1 MAENA
6 KWDIFGWFFNQCGVK
21 QAKMSRTEKLRLF
34 FILKSIYLALFSTRV
49 VYIYFRPWK
58 CWLVPSANNGIFH
71 ILKLLRAEYYFLK
84 KLAASFQRWSTTA
97 CVNWLVVANPPKSRV
112 FTLCSSK
119 TLLTAVLTW
128 SPLSCIP
135 KCSSILAVANK
146 RAVGLATLRP
156 VINKNTHS
164 SLLVSILL
172 KINPWKSGSG
182 KSKNSKM
189 AKNDNKI

>member
-1 MAENA
+1 M
-6 KWDIFGWFFNQCGVK
+6 WVK
-21 QAKMSRTEKLRLF
+21 QAKKSRTEKLFHFEQYLF
-34 FILKSIYLALFSTRV
+34 GVFSTRV

-156 VINKNTHS
+156 VINKNTNS
-164 SLLVSILL
+164 RLLVSILL
-172 KINPWKSGSG
+172 KIYPWKSSSG

-189 AKNDNKI
+189 AQNANKI

>member
-1 MAENA
+1 M
-6 KWDIFGWFFNQCGVK
+6 IFKQCATWVK
-21 QAKMSRTEKLRLF
+21 QAKKSRTEKLFHFEEYLF
-34 FILKSIYLALFSTRV
+34 GSFFNPCC
-49 VYIYFRPWK
+49 VYIFPPFTRK

-156 VINKNTHS
+156 VINKNTNS
-164 SLLVSILL
+164 RLLVSILL
-172 KINPWKSGSG
+172 KIYPWKSGSG

-189 AKNDNKI
+189 AKNDHKILF